1 MPTAMAFTADA
12 GDPTVGEVRIG
23 TGTVGSVQARV
34 WDYAVGGRN
43 VLGSWFGYR
52 RANPAGR
59 RSSPLDDIDAT
70 TWPADWTREFID
82 RPSLT
87 PPWGP
92 GAAVR

>member
-59 RSSPLDDIDAT
+59 RSSPLDDINAT
-70 TWPADWTREFID
+70 TWPAGPKDRRPHHRID
-82 RPSLT
+82 LPSLDAT
-87 PPWGP
+87 
-92 GAAVR
+92 